1 MTKPTVSVVIA
12 FYNGSR
18 WIERALESVRNQ
30 TVQPQEV
37 IVVDDGSNEEESIL
51 LEGIQQNFSFRILK
65 QENAGQSAARNFG
78 ISQAGSEYIC
88 LLDQDDYFL
97 PDHIHDLIDVADL
110 KHPKFGFA
118 YGDLWRIDE
127 SGRVLTESCINI
139 ESQHPHTQLR
149 TLIRTNMY
157 ILPSATLIKK
167 SAFLDVGG
175 FDPQL
180 RGYEDDDLFLR
191 MFVAGYMNCF
201 TPKAVTVW
209 TLNTSST
216 SFSESMGRSRFLYCK
231 KLIETF
237 PEGLV
242 SGLKIFGDLIHPRF
256 GLYFIDDVIG
266 TVINKDGL
274 FEERSERLAFY
285 TKKLEVSSELSLW
298 QKTKY
303 LIVAKTLLAL
313 PEKVSR
319 FFLVLLIS
327 SGILKIIPGGPA
339 LAAFVRK
346 YLPRKKVLR
355 N

>member
-1 MTKPTVSVVIA
+1 MASNSVSVVIA
-12 FYNGSR
+12 FHNGSR
-18 WIERALESVRNQ
+18 WIERALESIRDQ
-30 TVQPQEV
+30 TLQPQEV
-37 IVVDDGSNEEESIL
+37 IVVDDGSSEDESRFLID
-51 LEGIQQNFSFRILK
+51 IQQKFKFRILN

-78 ISQAGSEYIC
+78 ISEAGSEYIC
-88 LLDQDDYFL
+88 LLDQDDYFF
-97 PDHIHDLIDVADL
+97 PNHIQDLIDVADL
-110 KHPKFGFA
+110 EHPKFGFA

-127 SGRVLTESCINI
+127 SDRVLAHSCINI

-191 MFVAGYMNCF
+191 MFIAGYINCF

-209 TLNTSST
+209 TVNNSST
-216 SFSESMGRSRFLYCK
+216 SFSESMSRSRFLYCK
-231 KLIETF
+231 KLIDTF
-237 PEGLV
+237 PEGSV
-242 SGLKIFGDLIHPRF
+242 AGLRIFGDLIHPRF
-256 GLYFIDDVIG
+256 GLYFIDDLIG
-266 TVINKDGL
+266 SVLKGDGL
-274 FEERSERLAFY
+274 FAERSERLAFY
-285 TKKLEVSSELSLW
+285 AKKLEASSELSPR

-303 LIVAKTLLAL
+303 LIVTKTLLAL

-319 FFLVLLIS
+319 FFLVLMLR
-327 SGILKIIPGGPA
+327 SGVLKFIPGGPA
-339 LAAFVRK
+339 LSVFVRK
-346 YLPRKKVLR
+346 YLPRKKVLT